1 MRLAP
6 PEIGSRIT
14 FRYNGFTQNGKPKFA
29 RFVREKSEY

>member
-1 MRLAP
+1 
-6 PEIGSRIT
+6 IT